1 MLLAYILHG
10 HIPYYAGGHRDSI
23 LDTKLRKLP
32 NLLYITP
39 DTWSHFPGDIRYAT
53 HALPINVL
61 LDTLVRPDA
70 DTEINPGSC
79 IKWNYEPEHAVSHL
93 VLGSAERP
101 GGVWVQSSASPID
114 NIGTLSYAEML
125 SLPGYTFADHYMH
138 INGCPLPELDRPTR
152 GETAAYYAAY
162 PQAVG
167 ILDTIAMDSLV
178 SSIYR
183 ETDGFRIQPAN
194 VFCEKLVLATGIFD
208 HIITPTLP
216 ISLIAKCNM
225 THLPLLV
232 IGSGYSAADAI
243 ISCPPSRKI
252 IHLYRWDPVNKPSP
266 LKGCHRQAYP
276 EYAGVY
282 RQMKAAT
289 LRNSHTIQLT
299 SPLARKRGNPF
310 FRQRDWDSIYE
321 GLPNATVE
329 AVEIHGSCAHVK
341 IRLEGDKTEDRI
353 VGALEYLVG
362 RRGSL
367 NYLDTQLRSE
377 VMPDSKVEFEPSKE
391 GVMVSSRTLRV
402 KAEVNM
408 EVAPSVFITG
418 SLTGDSLVRHTF
430 GSCVYAAS
438 KILGV
443 NSV

>member
-1 MLLAYILHG
+1 
-10 HIPYYAGGHRDSI
+10 
-23 LDTKLRKLP
+23 
-32 NLLYITP
+32 
-39 DTWSHFPGDIRYAT
+39 
-53 HALPINVL
+53 
-61 LDTLVRPDA
+61 
-70 DTEINPGSC
+70 
-79 IKWNYEPEHAVSHL
+79 
-93 VLGSAERP
+93 
-101 GGVWVQSSASPID
+101 
-114 NIGTLSYAEML
+114 
-125 SLPGYTFADHYMH
+125 
-138 INGCPLPELDRPTR
+138 
-152 GETAAYYAAY
+152 
-162 PQAVG
+162 
-167 ILDTIAMDSLV
+167 
-178 SSIYR
+178 
-183 ETDGFRIQPAN
+183 
-194 VFCEKLVLATGIFD
+194 
-208 HIITPTLP
+208 
-216 ISLIAKCNM
+216 
-225 THLPLLV
+225 
-232 IGSGYSAADAI
+232 
-243 ISCPPSRKI
+243 
-252 IHLYRWDPVNKPSP
+252 
-266 LKGCHRQAYP
+266 
-276 EYAGVY
+276 
-282 RQMKAAT
+282 MKAAT